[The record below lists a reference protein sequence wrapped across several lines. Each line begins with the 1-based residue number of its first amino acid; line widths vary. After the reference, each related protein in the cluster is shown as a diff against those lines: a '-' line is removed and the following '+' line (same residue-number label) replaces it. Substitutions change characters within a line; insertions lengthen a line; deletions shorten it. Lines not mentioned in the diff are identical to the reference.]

1 MTIASDTSYERP
13 VWPSFYFRFVIG
25 LCIVVAWPQ
34 AIFWT
39 QSLSSNEYFAL
50 FSIIFFTGLMFYL
63 CKLVNDIIRDNSRGI
78 GYWVL
83 TIITWSVIIGTT
95 LRVLLISYFAVIGI
109 LLHYGLI

>member
-13 VWPSFYFRFVIG
+13 VWPSYFFRFVIG
-25 LCIVVAWPQ
+25 LCIILAWPQ
-34 AIFWT
+34 AIGWA
-39 QSLSSNEYFAL
+39 QLLSSNEYFTL

-83 TIITWSVIIGTT
+83 TILTWLVIINIT
-95 LRVLLISYFAVIGI
+95 LRVIFISYFAVMGT
-109 LLHYGLI
+109 LLKYGLL